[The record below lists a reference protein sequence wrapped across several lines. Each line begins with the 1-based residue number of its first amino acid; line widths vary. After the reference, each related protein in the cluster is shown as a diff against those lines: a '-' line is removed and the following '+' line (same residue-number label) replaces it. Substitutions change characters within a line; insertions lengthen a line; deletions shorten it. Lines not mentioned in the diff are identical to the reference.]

1 MGMYSPGIRA
11 APPRSRRATS
21 PQTSAKGL
29 AATLAVN
36 QINGGTRA
44 FILGSTAR
52 AVNVTLAATDG
63 AFIDATSD
71 IAVYTESPKDT
82 LLARRRAS
90 HFATWR
96 SGSPLALNFIGWQVP
111 NAGQLA
117 LAAID
122 AVIGTSFAGTE
133 QPLETLAHI
142 RDSSAA
148 ATGDM
153 AVTATAAEQINST
166 VSNSAQTT
174 NAGIFGANTTAA
186 DVIVSSNR
194 VSSTAKAFIDRTGT
208 TVPTTDPTVTVTGA
222 LTILAH
228 DDSGIF
234 SNAKLVAS
242 AITTNDGGTHLLG
255 NALDGTPS
263 HDLTSSQGTQT
274 LTFGTKV
281 LIDKGFDAPSFT
293 AGGRAPAIT
302 SVAPG
307 YVVSLGDAYGVPTLT
322 SNDGFPAPQPRRRR
336 PVSPT
341 TGPRR
346 QSGRDLRVRRAEPA
360 HGSRQHRL
368 LGHDAVG
375 ASRRHAGRDLHPTW
389 APPCRSTSTR
399 STTATPS
406 QWPRRC
412 GEAGTV
418 YQWMA

>member
-1 MGMYSPGIRA
+1 MAVTA
-11 APPRSRRATS
+11 ADLSLTAITDGHVLAWDHSSSTKVKTGNIPTS
-21 PQTSAKGL
+21 SAKGL

-44 FILGSTAR
+44 FILGSTAS
-52 AVNVTLAATDG
+52 AVNVTVAATDG

-82 LLARRRAS
+82 LSFGVGLGLPGDVAIGAS
-90 HFATWR
+90 
-96 SGSPLALNFIGWQVP
+96 LALNFIGWQVP

-117 LAAID
+117 LAAVD

-133 QPLETLAHI
+133 QPLETLAYI
-142 RDSSAA
+142 RDSSVS

-153 AVTATAAEQINST
+153 AVTANGAEQINST

-174 NAGIFGANTTAA
+174 NAGIFGAKTTAA

-208 TVPTTDPTVTVTGA
+208 TVPTADPTVTVTGA

-281 LIDKGFDAPSFT
+281 LIDKGFDTPSFT
-293 AGGRAPAIT
+293 ADGRASAIT

-307 YVVSLGDAYGVPTLT
+307 YGQPGRRLRSLNAY
-322 SNDGFPAPQPRRRR
+322 
-336 PVSPT
+336 
-341 TGPRR
+341 
-346 QSGRDLRVRRAEPA
+346 E
-360 HGSRQHRL
+360 
-368 LGHDAVG
+368 
-375 ASRRHAGRDLHPTW
+375 
-389 APPCRSTSTR
+389 
-399 STTATPS
+399 
-406 QWPRRC
+406 
-412 GEAGTV
+412 
-418 YQWMA
+418 